1 MKNKYAALY
10 RNLPENDLWEGCF
23 YEKLAEYGIW
33 DENEFWKLHFDLTQI
48 GIGEGDENISK
59 DLAAVIVKTYVRISS
74 LITAHFDDQDAF
86 SISNLTRHQLQS
98 FAERLN
104 LATTAAFTGDVLDES
119 SFDLKNPLIK

>member
-1 MKNKYAALY
+1 MKNKYSALY
-10 RNLPENDLWEGCF
+10 GNLPENDLWEGCF
-23 YEKLAEYGIW
+23 CEKLAEYGIW

-48 GIGEGDENISK
+48 GIDEDDENISK

-74 LITAHFDDQDAF
+74 LITAHFDEQDAF
-86 SISNLTRHQLQS
+86 FISNLNRHQLQS
-98 FAERLN
+98 FTERLN